1 MLYKLKELR
10 QKRGITQMELAKK
23 AKITRATI
31 SKIESGEEVEVKIS
45 TLENLAKVLQ
55 CNVSDFLYS

>member
-1 MLYKLKELR
+1 MLYKLRELR
-10 QKRGITQMELAKK
+10 QSSGITQAELAKK